1 VKRIAAAALS
11 FAAGAACAAQE
22 GTFALRMMTPETALK
37 AAQAALAKCRGEG
50 YQVTVAVVDRSGIAQ
65 ALVRDRLAGAH
76 TVDIAQRKAQTAA
89 GFRMDTATLE
99 RETQAGRPAA
109 GLRNAPSVL
118 AVAGGRPIEAAG
130 SVIGAIGVSGAPGP
144 ANDDACAAAGIAAI
158 AEDLEF

>member
-89 GFRMDTATLE
+89 GFRMDTATLA
-99 RETQAGRPAA
+99 RRRPAGRPRDCAT
-109 GLRNAPSVL
+109 RPRCSRSR
-118 AVAGGRPIEAAG
+118 AGGRSRRRAR
-130 SVIGAIGVSGAPGP
+130 
-144 ANDDACAAAGIAAI
+144 
-158 AEDLEF
+158 